1 MLDVPQ
7 HVIKLFYCYAHE
19 DKSFLDELEKH
30 LSNLKRQYHITTW
43 QDQVI
48 LPGENWEQEIHS
60 QLQTADL
67 ILLLVSPDFMASDYC
82 YSKEMT
88 IALERERNGM
98 CRVIPVILRHIDWID
113 SPFSHLQKLPADD
126 RPITSWSNR
135 DEAFWDV
142 AVGIR
147 AVVKNLLL
155 KPDLGSTIEQVIT
168 SVPAPNIEKSNL
180 NVIDLSI
187 EAALEIGADKRQ
199 ISLAELH
206 TAYLRANPGIKKAT
220 NRDSFEATIN
230 YHTINMRSRFVNPN
244 DKRKHAP
251 WLSRPVFKRV
261 AYARYMLLSSE
272 EVILFHQLVE
282 ENDSRIYLDE
292 YNLDDLKSPKGQ
304 R

>member
-220 NRDSFEATIN
+220 NRDSSRQLSIITQSICVLVSLTLMIN
-230 YHTINMRSRFVNPN
+230 ANTPLGCL
-244 DKRKHAP
+244 DQC
-251 WLSRPVFKRV
+251 
-261 AYARYMLLSSE
+261 SS
-272 EVILFHQLVE
+272 
-282 ENDSRIYLDE
+282 
-292 YNLDDLKSPKGQ
+292 G
-304 R
+304 